1 MKTQSKSAEKA
12 FGTRVAKERCMTEK
26 ELLRGLRDQCPGAF
40 DRVVRDNAPRLRTLG
55 VRILKCEFEAED
67 ALQDTLM
74 CAIRGLHRFDG
85 RSAVSSWL
93 YRIMINNCRMRL
105 RTEAAQRRALHALA
119 QDPCASE
126 TDTPWARAV
135 ARDQLERLGEMLS
148 ELPGTY
154 REVVELRVL
163 RDFDTSTAAKTLG
176 VQEGVVKVRLHRA
189 RRMLREL
196 ARERQFV
203 LAQHDLS

>member
-1 MKTQSKSAEKA
+1 
-12 FGTRVAKERCMTEK
+12 MTEK
-26 ELLRGLRDQCPGAF
+26 ELLRGLRDQCPRAF

-67 ALQDTLM
+67 ALQETLM
-74 CAIRGLHRFDG
+74 CAIRGLDRFDG

-105 RTEAAQRRALHALA
+105 RAAAARRRALLALA
-119 QDPCASE
+119 EDPCSGE
-126 TDTPWARAV
+126 TDTPWGRAV
-135 ARDQLERLGEMLS
+135 VRDQLGRLDDMLS
-148 ELPGTY
+148 KLPGAY

-163 RDFDTSTAAKTLG
+163 RDFDTHTTAKTLG
-176 VQEGVVKVRLHRA
+176 VQEGIVKVRLHRA

-196 ARERQFV
+196 AEARELVF
-203 LAQHDLS
+203 A